1 MLDKRHSVMLE
12 CSHSK
17 RHVDVPRHQPNRKE
31 KPEMLNFENMSRPE
45 MIAARRTIRDNLD
58 TLTAIY
64 KDTCTGNPADTVK
77 ALARKIGKDAARETI
92 ANLVNA
98 TSRADGR
105 VSAAAHVWAESI
117 DNAASPADL
126 DRMGFYP
133 NIHPAHINQL
143 ADAAR

>member
-1 MLDKRHSVMLE
+1 
-12 CSHSK
+12 
-17 RHVDVPRHQPNRKE
+17 
-31 KPEMLNFENMSRPE
+31 MLNFENMSRPE
-45 MIAARRTIRDNLD
+45 KIAARRTIRDNLD
-58 TLTAIY
+58 TLTTIY
-64 KDTCTGNPADTVK
+64 KDTRTGNPADTVK

-98 TSRADGR
+98 TSRAD
-105 VSAAAHVWAESI
+105 
-117 DNAASPADL
+117 L

>member
-1 MLDKRHSVMLE
+1 
-12 CSHSK
+12 
-17 RHVDVPRHQPNRKE
+17 
-31 KPEMLNFENMSRPE
+31 MLNFENMSRPE

-77 ALARKIGKDAARETI
+77 ALVRKIGKDAARETI

>member
-1 MLDKRHSVMLE
+1 
-12 CSHSK
+12 
-17 RHVDVPRHQPNRKE
+17 
-31 KPEMLNFENMSRPE
+31 MLNFENMSRPE
-45 MIAARRTIRDNLD
+45 MIAARRTICDNLD

-64 KDTCTGNPADTVK
+64 KDTRTGNPADTVK

-117 DNAASPADL
+117 STAAAPADL
-126 DRMGFYP
+126 DRMHIYP
-133 NIHPAHINQL
+133 SIHPAHINQL

>member
-1 MLDKRHSVMLE
+1 
-12 CSHSK
+12 
-17 RHVDVPRHQPNRKE
+17 
-31 KPEMLNFENMSRPE
+31 MLNFENMSRPE

-64 KDTCTGNPADTVK
+64 NTTRSADPAETV
-77 ALARKIGKDAARETI
+77 AQLVERIGKAAAVAI
-92 ANLVNA
+92 VADLVNA
-98 TSRADGR
+98 TNPADGR

>member
-1 MLDKRHSVMLE
+1 
-12 CSHSK
+12 
-17 RHVDVPRHQPNRKE
+17 
-31 KPEMLNFENMSRPE
+31 MLNFTTMTRPE

-64 KDTCTGNPADTVK
+64 SDTRDAGPAATVK
-77 ALARKIGKDAARETI
+77 ALSEKIGKDAARETI

-117 DNAASPADL
+117 STAAAPADL
-126 DRMGFYP
+126 DRMHIYP
-133 NIHPAHINQL
+133 SIHPAHINQL

>member
-1 MLDKRHSVMLE
+1 
-12 CSHSK
+12 
-17 RHVDVPRHQPNRKE
+17 
-31 KPEMLNFENMSRPE
+31 MLNFENMSRPE
-45 MIAARRTIRDNLD
+45 MIAARRTIRDNLG

-126 DRMGFYP
+126 DRMGFYHQ
-133 NIHPAHINQL
+133 HPPRPHQPAGRRRPLNP
-143 ADAAR
+143 RRTP

>member
-1 MLDKRHSVMLE
+1 
-12 CSHSK
+12 
-17 RHVDVPRHQPNRKE
+17 
-31 KPEMLNFENMSRPE
+31 MLNFAAMTRPE
-45 MIAARRTIRDNLD
+45 MISARRTIRDNLD

-64 KDTCTGNPADTVK
+64 RDARDDGPAAIVK
-77 ALARKIGKDAARETI
+77 ALSEKIGDSAALATI

-105 VSAAAHVWAESI
+105 ISSAAHDWAESI

-133 NIHPAHINQL
+133 NIHPAHIAQL